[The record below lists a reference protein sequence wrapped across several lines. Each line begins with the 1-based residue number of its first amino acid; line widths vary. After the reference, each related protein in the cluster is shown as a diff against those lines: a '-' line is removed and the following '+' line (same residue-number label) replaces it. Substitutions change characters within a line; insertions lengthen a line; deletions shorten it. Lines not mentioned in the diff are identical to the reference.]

1 MNDENDKLDGGTDQI
16 GCHHPLCNKDADE
29 LAYDSITK
37 INIGFCENHGRYWFR
52 QDHIKRGGSA

>member
-1 MNDENDKLDGGTDQI
+1 MSERDEAEVDL
-16 GCHHPLCNKDADE
+16 GCHHPLCNEDADE

-52 QDHIKRGGSA
+52 QDHIKRGGP